1 MFHTGEVARS
11 EVLSDEELAGN
22 FEEEKD
28 FGTRV
33 VNRCGQSSKQEG
45 QQEPGQTQQE
55 SGLYTKCNRKPLH
68 LWAGKLRWPR

>member
-1 MFHTGEVARS
+1 MGWDGAGQSHVRVTGEAARS
-11 EVLSDEELAGN
+11 EVLFDEELACS

-45 QQEPGQTQQE
+45 QQEPGQT
-55 SGLYTKCNRKPLH
+55 G
-68 LWAGKLRWPR
+68 